1 MTLLQ
6 LDILNYKN
14 IRQASLAFS
23 PRLNCLVGDN
33 GAGKTNVLD
42 AIHFLA
48 FTRSAT
54 HAPDACVLTHG
65 EEQMMLAATV
75 NLQEPTDEAAV
86 PEERISCSLQA
97 GGRKVFRRGQ
107 KAYKRMSEHIGLLPL
122 ILVSP
127 DDTTLLRG
135 PGEGRRRMM
144 DMAISQSQPAYIAWL
159 NQYNRALQQRNA
171 LLRDEQHPPTVD
183 LLEPYE
189 MVMAETGEQIFAA
202 REAYFTALEPLFTDF
217 YTRIAESHEQP
228 SLTLESH
235 CRRGPLLE
243 VIQRDRAKDLA
254 VGYSLHG
261 IHRDDLL
268 MQLAG
273 FPAGREGS
281 QGQGKTYV
289 LALRLAQHALLAKN
303 GRQPL
308 LLLDDIFDKLDA
320 HRVQRLVHIVSQ
332 PCFGQIFLTDT
343 NRQHIDGIVQ
353 AADTDYRLFHVSNG
367 QID

>member
-1 MTLLQ
+1 MPLLQ

-14 IRQASLAFS
+14 LRQASLAFS

-33 GAGKTNVLD
+33 GAGKTNLLD
-42 AIHFLA
+42 AIHFLS

-54 HAPDACVLTHG
+54 HAPDTSVLTHG
-65 EEQMMLAATV
+65 ETQMMLAATV
-75 NLQEPTDEAAV
+75 RLQEPTEEENP

-107 KAYKRMSEHIGLLPL
+107 KAYQRMSDHIGLLPL
-122 ILVSP
+122 ILSSP
-127 DDTTLLRG
+127 DDSALLRG

-144 DMAISQSQPAYIAWL
+144 DMAISQHQPAYIAWL

-171 LLRDEQHPPTVD
+171 LLRDEQHPPTID

-189 MVMAETGEQIFAA
+189 MVMAEKGEQIFAA
-202 REAYFTALEPLFTDF
+202 RKAYFAELEPLFTDF
-217 YTRIAESHEQP
+217 YTQIAESHEQP
-228 SLTLESH
+228 TLTLESH
-235 CRRGPLLE
+235 CQRGPLLE

-261 IHRDDLL
+261 IHRDDLI
-268 MQLAG
+268 MQLGG

-289 LALRLAQHALLAKN
+289 LALRLAQHALLAQT
-303 GRQPL
+303 GRPPL
-308 LLLDDIFDKLDA
+308 LLLDDIFDKLDT
-320 HRVQRLVHIVSQ
+320 HRVQRLVCLVSQ
-332 PCFGQIFLTDT
+332 PAFGQIFLTDT

-353 AADTDYRLFHVSNG
+353 AAHTDYRLFHVSNG